1 MTGGADFV
9 RAMQISLKN
18 NKREKKK
25 NIFKD
30 KNDESVEKSTELD
43 ELLQN
48 KMSEEEFLKFREKLE
63 SKKKKDS
70 IILLIL
76 LGVIVLMVMLVV
88 LFLT

>member
-1 MTGGADFV
+1 MTGGAGHISQ
-9 RAMQISLKN
+9 AITSLKN
-18 NKREKKK
+18 NSRLKKQK
-25 NIFKD
+25 PFKD
-30 KNDESVEKSTELD
+30 FAEESIKSSD
-43 ELLQN
+43 ELKSLLDD

-76 LGVIVLMVMLVV
+76 LGVIVLAVTLVA